1 MSQTSRELFS
11 DTHNVLHSDVA
22 VAVGQCLLVI
32 SEDNPEAWRIL
43 NALQNDLINLLGIS
57 DNSHSCVLLRTLA
70 AGILSNVPALA
81 AQNLVKI
88 FDTLSKTLDVNHRTV
103 LGSLTSELPLNDRK
117 SEHDIIVADDSSAME
132 EETEIEASER
142 RRKQDMPTA
151 IEIEVKNVG
160 WLLEAQRIAAET
172 ITNLCSA
179 EDGISWHN
187 MGFEHL

>member
-1 MSQTSRELFS
+1 MNCIVDFS
-11 DTHNVLHSDVA
+11 LLCVVPIA
-22 VAVGQCLLVI
+22 IAVGQCLLVI
-32 SEDNPEAWRIL
+32 SEDNPDAWRVL
-43 NALQNDLINLLGIS
+43 NALQNDLIHLLSIS
-57 DNSHSCVLLRTLA
+57 DTSHSCVLLQTLA

-103 LGSLTSELPLNDRK
+103 LGSLTSELPLTDRK

-132 EETEIEASER
+132 EETEVEASER

-151 IEIEVKNVG
+151 IDIEVKNIG

-172 ITNLCSA
+172 ITNLCSSD
-179 EDGISWHN
+179 DGISGDGGVWC
-187 MGFEHL
+187 LTIA